1 MCECVQYDI
10 RDINRKGLHM
20 DVITEALNEAK
31 KAKAKSKPK
40 AKKKPAAKK
49 KAPAKRKPAPKKKK
63 AVKKP
68 AATNDTTRV
77 DFRVPNKIKDKLY
90 AKAKATRRTITSVVV
105 ELLEKMK

>member
-1 MCECVQYDI
+1 MCECIQYDI

-20 DVITEALNEAK
+20 DVRTEALNEAK
-31 KAKAKSKPK
+31 AAKKARAKSKPK
-40 AKKKPAAKK
+40 AKKKKPAAKK
-49 KAPAKRKPAPKKKK
+49 KAPAKRKAAPKKKK

-68 AATNDTTRV
+68 TATNDTTRV

-105 ELLEKMK
+105 

>member
-1 MCECVQYDI
+1 
-10 RDINRKGLHM
+10 M

-31 KAKAKSKPK
+31 AAKKAKAKSKPK
-40 AKKKPAAKK
+40 ARKKPAAKK

-68 AATNDTTRV
+68 TATNDTTRV